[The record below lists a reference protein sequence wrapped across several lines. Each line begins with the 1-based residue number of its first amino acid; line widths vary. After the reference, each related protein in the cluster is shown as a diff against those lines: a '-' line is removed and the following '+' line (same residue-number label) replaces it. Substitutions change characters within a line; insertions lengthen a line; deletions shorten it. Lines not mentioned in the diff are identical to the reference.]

1 MPDANDRL
9 TYRDIKAD
17 IMARIQNRRWG
28 PDQVL
33 PAEVELAASYGCARA
48 TVNRALTE
56 LTDEGIL
63 ERRRKAGTRVRA
75 APLRAARFEIPIVR
89 RQIEEAGAV
98 YDYRLISRAECRAD
112 AEPRLGGVFAA
123 GEPLLH
129 LHCLHL
135 ADDRPFQ
142 FENRFI
148 SLAALPQARD
158 AAFDHLGP
166 NEWLV
171 SAVPY
176 SEVEVSFLALGAEAP
191 VTTQLGVEPGQA
203 LFCMERTTWWEGR
216 TLTNVRLFHLPG
228 YRMTTR
234 Y

>member
-1 MPDANDRL
+1 MTGNGERL

-17 IMARIQNRRWG
+17 IMARIQTRHWG

-33 PAEVELAASYGCARA
+33 PAEVDLAAAYGCARA

-56 LTDEGIL
+56 LTEDGIL

-89 RQIEEAGAV
+89 RQVEEAGV
-98 YDYRLISRAECRAD
+98 QYGYQLVSRAQTSRG
-112 AEPRLGGVFAA
+112 AESRLSEVF
-123 GEPLLH
+123 GDDEPLLH
-129 LHCLHL
+129 LTCLHL
-135 ADDRPFQ
+135 ADGAAFQ
-142 FENRFI
+142 FEDRFI
-148 SLAALPQARD
+148 SLKALPQAGHADFSRQ
-158 AAFDHLGP
+158 GP

-176 SEVEVSFLALGAEAP
+176 SEVEVSFLAMGAAVPEAR
-191 VTTQLGVEPGQA
+191 QLGVEAGTP
-203 LFCMERTTWWEGR
+203 LFCMERTTWWEGQ
-216 TLTNVRLFHLPG
+216 TLTNVRLFHRPG
-228 YRMTTR
+228 YKMTTR